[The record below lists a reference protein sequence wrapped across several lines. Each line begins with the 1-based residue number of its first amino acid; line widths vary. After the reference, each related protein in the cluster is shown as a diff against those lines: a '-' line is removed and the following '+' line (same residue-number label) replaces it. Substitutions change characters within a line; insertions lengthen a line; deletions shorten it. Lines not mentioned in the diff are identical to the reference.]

1 MSSTVSI
8 SVEEKEEKQKIIRIA
23 SRKKA
28 YLEAAFELGARLVHG
43 LVAFQQLHDK
53 NSEML
58 VGAGTHS
65 DGH

>member
-28 YLEAAFELGARLVHG
+28 YLEAAFELGTRLVHG
-43 LVAFQQLHDK
+43 LVAFQQLHYKDGK
-53 NSEML
+53 ML
-58 VGAGTHS
+58 I
-65 DGH
+65 

>member
-28 YLEAAFELGARLVHG
+28 YLEAAFELGTRLVHG
-43 LVAFQQLHDK
+43 LVAFQRLHDK